1 MLDMQHTTDTSSVH
15 VNVYA
20 PIVHVTEEIP
30 NVTGACYKS
39 SKAIVL
45 TVLAMSGVA
54 GSHDWQLSWES
65 WLPWP
70 HFEGL
75 QNASREEVLF
85 EGDSVKSITSSVCEQ
100 GGVLEVQLTGEHIR
114 FLSDVVTLLDVCLC
128 ARFLC

>member
-1 MLDMQHTTDTSSVH
+1 MIQAVSA
-15 VNVYA
+15 NVYA
-20 PIVHVTEEIP
+20 SIVHVTEEIR
-30 NVTGACYKS
+30 NRQCACYKS

-54 GSHDWQLSWES
+54 GSHDWQLPWES

-70 HFEGL
+70 HFGGL
-75 QNASREEVLF
+75 QNVSRVEVLF

-100 GGVLEVQLTGEHIR
+100 GGVLDVQLTGEHIR
-114 FLSDVVTLLDVCLC
+114 FLSDVITMSDVYLC